1 METNVGTKQ
10 ENKMKNWFVINKTN
24 KTLNLFDVLP
34 KYVEEKET
42 SENEK
47 EDEEREKKRN
57 KKIWDEAAKTREVF
71 KNLPEYVEDEK
82 EAEKKAERD
91 AARKTRKAFSILPQG
106 WGGKK
111 SRNKRFRNKRK
122 SKRRYR

>member
-1 METNVGTKQ
+1 MIASNTTVTEEEAN
-10 ENKMKNWFVINKTN
+10 ENK
-24 KTLNLFDVLP
+24 
-34 KYVEEKET
+34 EEDAKIL
-42 SENEK
+42 
-47 EDEEREKKRN
+47 EKKTQ
-57 KKIWDEAAKTREVF
+57 KDWDLAAKVRQDL
-71 KNLPEYVEDEK
+71 KDLPGYVEDEK

-106 WGGKK
+106 LGGKK